1 MQQVSLLVL
10 LMQAQLVLFCC
21 RTICAVSLSLLFVAD
36 NSQTWWVWNVKIHF
50 SLITKNKNKTDNKN
64 IYRFIL
70 FPIFYSLFILL
81 LLICGIIRATSASSL
96 ASESALASSASSILS
111 LVSLR
116 YFHLIRFS
124 NFIFIL
130 VYLSIYLYFIGDFFR
145 SFVARV
151 VVRLFCMCPTDRSK
165 EIVYNLIYVQFWIH
179 TSRISAYPL
188 KLFGCEYVHRNKNW
202 AKFKFIDFWV

>member
-1 MQQVSLLVL
+1 MSLKCKNTLFLNNEKQKQNQQ
-10 LMQAQLVLFCC
+10 Q
-21 RTICAVSLSLLFVAD
+21 
-36 NSQTWWVWNVKIHF
+36 KH
-50 SLITKNKNKTDNKN
+50 
-64 IYRFIL
+64 YRFIL

-151 VVRLFCMCPTDRSK
+151 VVRLFCLCPTDRSK
-165 EIVYNLIYVQFWIH
+165 EIVFNLIYVQF
-179 TSRISAYPL
+179 
-188 KLFGCEYVHRNKNW
+188 
-202 AKFKFIDFWV
+202 